1 MEATKMRYQ
10 LSESSYIVAQFPTG
24 HTVTIDIYKLSDST
38 KIISAASMAEIG
50 STGTGLFKYQQT
62 LDPIIETEYL
72 WIATDGY
79 DTKAGKIVLGGYPDT
94 ITASQ
99 AAEASSISTI
109 NGNVATIQS
118 DEATIKA
125 SQTSAASDISTIKAD
140 EATIKGNVATI
151 QSDEATIKASQ
162 TSAASDISTIKA
174 DEATI
179 KGSQTAAA
187 GNISTIMADE
197 ATIKADEATIKGSQ
211 ISTASDIST
220 IKASQVG
227 EEANIT
233 TILSRVPARGSGAI
247 TWTYTLTDS
256 ETGLPIADTDIWIS
270 TDIAGVNVIANQRTN
285 QYGIASFMLDAGT
298 VYVWRAKTGYSFTD
312 PDTEVVS

>member
-1 MEATKMRYQ
+1 
-10 LSESSYIVAQFPTG
+10 
-24 HTVTIDIYKLSDST
+24 
-38 KIISAASMAEIG
+38 MAEIG

-62 LDPIIETEYL
+62 LNPIIETEYL

-99 AAEASSISTI
+99 VAEASSISTI
-109 NGNVATIQS
+109 N
-118 DEATIKA
+118 
-125 SQTSAASDISTIKAD
+125 
-140 EATIKGNVATI
+140 GNVATI

-247 TWTYTLTDS
+247 AWTYTLTDS
-256 ETGLPIADTDIWIS
+256 QTGLPIADAIVWVTTDIGGLNVVAS
-270 TDIAGVNVIANQRTN
+270 GVTDN
-285 QYGIASFMLDAGT
+285 YGKMVFYLDAGT
-298 VYVWRAKTGYSFTD
+298 VYIWARKAGYNFTT

>member
-1 MEATKMRYQ
+1 MRYQ

-109 NGNVATIQS
+109 N
-118 DEATIKA
+118 
-125 SQTSAASDISTIKAD
+125 
-140 EATIKGNVATI
+140 GNVATI